1 MWFLTTGN
9 LWDGFGVAYHGSNQV
24 YAVISMLLIGYVE
37 EIIFRGFLF
46 RALIPRDGI
55 KAATI
60 ISSVTFG
67 IGHIINLLA
76 GQVDIEAVATVFFA
90 IAWGFIFTYVFY
102 KSGSLVPGSIAN
114 VKHSSYYVKK
124 FLCPHCGTEQWAS
137 VVDIGR
143 LQQKAYDKIFNSL
156 NPLYWYRHKDE
167 IRLADQIWY
176 HIIVII
182 LVMNLCGAVLN

>member
-1 MWFLTTGN
+1 MEMLSSIIGIAM
-9 LWDGFGVAYHGSNQV
+9 LAVAMYH
-24 YAVISMLLIGYVE
+24 AIG
-37 EIIFRGFLF
+37 IFRIFLRNSKQVAAVEGHIEVQCEKCGRHYQVTPEEF
-46 RALIPRDGI
+46 NRKKTT
-55 KAATI
+55 KAK
-60 ISSVTFG
+60 SVTTPG
-67 IGHIINLLA
+67 KGP
-76 GQVDIEAVATVFFA
+76 
-90 IAWGFIFTYVFY
+90 
-102 KSGSLVPGSIAN
+102 VPGSIAN